1 MRGGKTLMGTVLID
15 QIMNFIFI
23 TNNIC
28 TMHVYTKNPLNDDS
42 RSVFNNHY

>member
-15 QIMNFIFI
+15 HILCM
-23 TNNIC
+23 
-28 TMHVYTKNPLNDDS
+28 YTQKNPLNDDS